1 MKKKSLSRQ
10 AKLKLEIAI
19 RHRINAG
26 RVAIKDQ
33 IAFFRRHFGQVSS
46 DWKADASRV
55 TFADIAI
62 SENLF
67 ACLKNDFA
75 DDDFCSE
82 EMSTNASPIELSGDF
97 SWVLDPIDGTNNF
110 ALGFPLCGISLALL
124 HEGVPVYGFVYDFS
138 INSLFEGGPSYGLLK
153 DQQKYASLS
162 NDIEAQK
169 IIGLQFPIE
178 PGLFKKLIPIFSD
191 FKIRA
196 LGSSTLLGT
205 LAAQAYLEG
214 VLDVRAKVWD
224 IAATYALA
232 KAVGN
237 EFHFFNESPFPLR
250 EFHPSLP
257 TCPYFTG
264 SKIFCGKIESLLA

>member
-1 MKKKSLSRQ
+1 MYTVVTLFKLMKKKSLSRQ

-33 IAFFRRHFGQVSS
+33 IPFFRRHFGQVSS

-97 SWVLDPIDGTNNF
+97 SWVLDPQLRSKMVNNCATNYFLESGSLKKRSLDQSGLVCTAPGT
-110 ALGFPLCGISLALL
+110 I
-124 HEGVPVYGFVYDFS
+124 
-138 INSLFEGGPSYGLLK
+138 
-153 DQQKYASLS
+153 
-162 NDIEAQK
+162 
-169 IIGLQFPIE
+169 
-178 PGLFKKLIPIFSD
+178 
-191 FKIRA
+191 
-196 LGSSTLLGT
+196 
-205 LAAQAYLEG
+205 
-214 VLDVRAKVWD
+214 
-224 IAATYALA
+224 
-232 KAVGN
+232 
-237 EFHFFNESPFPLR
+237 
-250 EFHPSLP
+250 
-257 TCPYFTG
+257 
-264 SKIFCGKIESLLA
+264 